1 MKETWNDND
10 LRGMLR
16 GLPQQELGGTLQARL
31 RVMASQEA
39 ARARKRRSL
48 ALRLAD
54 LAESAGIWID
64 NLMRPYA
71 LPVTGGVMSA
81 VMLFSAIAPAYP
93 MRQSIEG
100 DVPTR
105 VLTEASLATSFS
117 LNLMDDEE
125 MVVDVTVDGDGRMTG
140 YTLPGNQRW
149 ATDPGIR
156 RSLENTLLCTKF
168 NPATLF
174 GQPTAGRVRI
184 TLRRSEVEVRG

>member
-1 MKETWNDND
+1 MKESWDD
-10 LRGMLR
+10 QGLRGMLR
-16 GLPQQELGGTLQARL
+16 GLPEQAPGETLRARL

-48 ALRLAD
+48 SSRLAD

-71 LPVTGGVMSA
+71 VPVTGGVISA
-81 VMLFSAIAPAYP
+81 VMLFSVIAPAYP
-93 MRQSIEG
+93 MRQPSAG
-100 DVPTR
+100 DVPMR
-105 VLTEASLATSFS
+105 VWTGASLVTSFS
-117 LNLMDDEE
+117 LDLVDDEE
-125 MVVDVTVDGDGRMTG
+125 MVVDVTVDVDGRMTG

-168 NPATLF
+168 NPARLF
-174 GQPTAGRVRI
+174 GQPMAGRVRI
-184 TLRRSEVEVRG
+184 SLRRSEVEVRG